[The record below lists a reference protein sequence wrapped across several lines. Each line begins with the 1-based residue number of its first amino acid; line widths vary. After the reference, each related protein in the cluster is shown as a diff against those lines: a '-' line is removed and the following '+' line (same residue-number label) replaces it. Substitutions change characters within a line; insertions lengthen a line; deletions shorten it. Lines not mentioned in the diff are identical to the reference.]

1 MYLLQHEGNWH
12 KLFILHKK
20 YTWSQIFIEPI
31 LWMLICASV
40 NLNSDG
46 LCACIQ
52 ALWSWTNVLHFLGL
66 SFLSNPD
73 RIIVLPWHFKY
84 SLSQYTLSKL
94 LYVILKAVF
103 AGLAKVREAPEKKQR
118 EKKLPK
124 LVCWRGGE
132 VSAILAVLGQL
143 DRYMKKM
150 ISRTLVMLTLSDPAY
165 FWPFK
170 TWRWGA

>member
-1 MYLLQHEGNWH
+1 M
-12 KLFILHKK
+12 I
-20 YTWSQIFIEPI
+20 P
-31 LWMLICASV
+31 
-40 NLNSDG
+40 NLY
-46 LCACIQ
+46 
-52 ALWSWTNVLHFLGL
+52 WTNSLNVDLCICDFEFRWFLCVHPSFMILNECAFNKSLHFLRL

-170 TWRWGA
+170 TWQWGA